1 MSFSVMRS
9 ASYWQCVTGRDP
21 KGSAPL
27 DRPTTAC
34 YPTPVK
40 YEPLLHVV
48 LHQPEIP
55 YNTGSVGRT
64 CVAAGAK
71 LWLVRP
77 LGFRVDDY
85 YLRRAGLDYWEH
97 LEWEVVDDW
106 IALCDRLPPPRH
118 YYFSKTATRAYTDVK
133 FEQSDVLVFG
143 NESQGLPRSMLDAD
157 PQRALRIPIRAAAR
171 SLNLS
176 NSVAIVVFEARRQWE
191 AYDGAAT
198 PQPTT

>member
-1 MSFSVMRS
+1 M
-9 ASYWQCVTGRDP
+9 YDP
-21 KGSAPL
+21 Q
-27 DRPTTAC
+27 
-34 YPTPVK
+34 
-40 YEPLLHVV
+40 LHVV

-97 LEWEVVDDW
+97 LVWEVVDDW
-106 IALCDRLPPPRH
+106 PTLLSRLPQREPWL
-118 YYFSKTATRAYTDVK
+118 FTKTAHAVYTSARY
-133 FEQSDVLVFG
+133 EPGDVLVFG
-143 NESQGLPRSMLDAD
+143 SESQGLPPSLLVEHAD
-157 PQRALRIPIRAAAR
+157 RTLRIPIRPEVR

-176 NSVAIVVFEARRQWE
+176 NSVAIAVYEALRQWS
-191 AYDGAAT
+191 A
-198 PQPTT
+198 

>member
-1 MSFSVMRS
+1 
-9 ASYWQCVTGRDP
+9 
-21 KGSAPL
+21 
-27 DRPTTAC
+27 
-34 YPTPVK
+34 VK
-40 YEPLLHVV
+40 YQPCLHIV

-64 CVAAGAK
+64 CVAVGAK

-106 IALCDRLPPPRH
+106 AALQSRLATNRFWYFTKAATRH
-118 YYFSKTATRAYTDVK
+118 YTDASY
-133 FEQSDVLVFG
+133 QHADVFVFG
-143 NESQGLPRSMLDAD
+143 SESNGLPRSLLDER
-157 PQRALRIPIRAAAR
+157 PEQTLSIPIRPAVR

-176 NSVAIVVFEARRQWE
+176 NAAAVAMYEAARQWR
-191 AYDGAAT
+191 AANAIAPNEET
-198 PQPTT
+198 